1 MAVLLG
7 LEMLAGIPLADG
19 QIHILHHCPSLIK
32 YSSMSFAS

>member
-19 QIHILHHCPSLIK
+19 QIHILHHYPSLIK